1 MLLLWECHLIMRA
14 LCLVLGVK
22 TLSGSLTY
30 HHDSKN
36 LEQAALLKLLRALK
50 NIINRHVFPLCFLQY
65 RH

>member
-1 MLLLWECHLIMRA
+1 MLLLWECHLIMRV

-36 LEQAALLKLLRALK
+36 LEQAALLKLLRALEK
-50 NIINRHVFPLCFLQY
+50 TL
-65 RH
+65 